1 MNKIFAVINW
11 LAVLVMWSSAAS
23 VYLNPNTFSRF
34 TALLGLGFP
43 VTVAAVLLL
52 LLLSALLKL
61 RAGFIPLFGLI
72 ACIGSLRDYCPV
84 NFSSPPP
91 KGCLK
96 VMSYNCMAY
105 NNWALTPDEKEFEC
119 MRFMCSQEC
128 HVVAIQEA
136 TTRNAK
142 DVEIRDASIKRYGYH
157 YDDMLI
163 GAGVVGVLSRF
174 PIVKKQLISHSECN
188 GLAAFYL
195 EMPKNDTLI
204 VVNVHLESQRLSADD
219 RSLYSH
225 ISRHPEEMD
234 DMKGGV
240 RTLLSKLSVSSIERA
255 KQTDALTH
263 FIDSVKGHKILVMGD
278 FNDTPISYAHHAVC
292 SRLTDT
298 FRATGNGIG
307 RSFAKD
313 RIYVRIDHVF
323 CSDHWRPFA
332 ANIDSG
338 VHFSDHYPF
347 TVWLKPQ

>member
-1 MNKIFAVINW
+1 
-11 LAVLVMWSSAAS
+11 MWSSAAS

-174 PIVKKQLISHSECN
+174 PLSKSSSS
-188 GLAAFYL
+188 A
-195 EMPKNDTLI
+195 T
-204 VVNVHLESQRLSADD
+204 LSATGLLHSIWKCPRTT
-219 RSLYSH
+219 RSSW
-225 ISRHPEEMD
+225 SMF
-234 DMKGGV
+234 
-240 RTLLSKLSVSSIERA
+240 TLNRS
-255 KQTDALTH
+255 
-263 FIDSVKGHKILVMGD
+263 D
-278 FNDTPISYAHHAVC
+278 FRPTTAASTA
-292 SRLTDT
+292 T
-298 FRATGNGIG
+298 FRATPRRWTI
-307 RSFAKD
+307 
-313 RIYVRIDHVF
+313 
-323 CSDHWRPFA
+323 
-332 ANIDSG
+332 
-338 VHFSDHYPF
+338 
-347 TVWLKPQ
+347 